1 MSHSLSTRRVSAVSY
16 KTKQFIGMNLYIQTI
31 PTLKLMSQKQKV
43 MFTRHYRW
51 SSRQSYIYYE
61 ITLLSPRNYDV
72 WGMSIAIPYWWLVN
86 TQVWI
91 VLLIGWDHIPTPH
104 AARPIRSPTQICVVN
119 VIRMEFQRSFLRL
132 DFEGK
137 PVGAS
142 RNVVCFLRLVENH
155 SNTKQYYLKRA
166 IVITSINHHH
176 YRIHHPLYH

>member
-1 MSHSLSTRRVSAVSY
+1 
-16 KTKQFIGMNLYIQTI
+16 MNLHIQTT
-31 PTLKLMSQKQKV
+31 PSLKLMSRKPKV
-43 MFTRHYRW
+43 LFKRHHRW
-51 SSRQSYIYYE
+51 FSRQSYIYYE

-72 WGMSIAIPYWWLVN
+72 WGMSIAIPYWRLVN

-104 AARPIRSPTQICVVN
+104 AARSIRSTTQICAAN
-119 VIRMEFQRSFLRL
+119 AIRMEFLRSFLRL

-137 PVGAS
+137 PVEAS

-166 IVITSINHHH
+166 IVIISINHHH
-176 YRIHHPLYH
+176 HHLHHSLYQ